1 MIYYLSAIGESQVAV
16 LESRHSHLWVDL
28 GVPLIVVVHL
38 DVDVHWHLVET
49 EAELAQG
56 GLDNL
61 CVDASVGPI
70 AVDFRTARS
79 TGESCGSELRDRSIS
94 GLLYD
99 SAQHLAFLVVLDLK
113 FKLLIQDR
121 RCHD

>member
-1 MIYYLSAIGESQVAV
+1 MIYYLPAVGESQVAV
-16 LESRHSHLWVDL
+16 LESRHGHLWVDL

-38 DVDVHWHLVET
+38 DVDVHRHLVEA

-56 GLDNL
+56 SLDNL
-61 CVDASVGPI
+61 CVDAGVSPV
-70 AVDFRTARS
+70 AVDFRTAGS
-79 TGESCGSELRDRSIS
+79 TGKACGSELGDRSIS